1 MPIYEYQCDG
11 CGEVFE
17 VRQRISD
24 PPPAAHACGSVA
36 LHRVLSATSF
46 VLKGTGWYATDYGN
60 RSSPPKEGGEG
71 GKADAPGSDG
81 KAAGGEKGEAAKA
94 AKADGNQASAAAP
107 PAGGKAKGEGAKP
120 APTKAAAG
128 AKGGGGPAAA

>member
-24 PPPAAHACGSVA
+24 PPPAAHACGSAA

-60 RSSPPKEGGEG
+60 RSSPPKEGGESSEG
-71 GKADAPGSDG
+71 GKADAAKGDG
-81 KAAGGEKGEAAKA
+81 TGAGKEKAAGGKTDGAKA
-94 AKADGNQASAAAP
+94 PAAAP
-107 PAGGKAKGEGAKP
+107 SAGGKADGAQAAP
-120 APTKAAAG
+120 AKAATG